1 MINEQDLV
9 KALSVPAHILHRHTP
24 VICVTRD
31 VITAVIIFIP
41 VVVAHTMARLGE
53 GEGGPTRTAGSMI
66 ICIFTITSTVC
77 MLCGA
82 AIFST
87 VILQCLITATLTLL
101 STVLST
107 LYLTTTTTAILAQQA
122 WYAGQEEGG

>member
-24 VICVTRD
+24 VIGVTWD
-31 VITAVIIFIP
+31 VITVVIPAIT
-41 VVVAHTMARLGE
+41 VVVAHTIAWLGE
-53 GEGGPTRTAGSMI
+53 GEGGPTRAANSRP
-66 ICIFTITSTVC
+66 CINITSTVC
-77 MLCGA
+77 MLWDA

-87 VILQCLITATLTLL
+87 AMLQCLITATLTIV

-107 LYLTTTTTAILAQQA
+107 LYLIRITTIIAQQP

>member
-24 VICVTRD
+24 VIGVTWD
-31 VITAVIIFIP
+31 VITVVIPAIT
-41 VVVAHTMARLGE
+41 VVVAHTIAWLGE
-53 GEGGPTRTAGSMI
+53 GEGGPTRAAGSI
-66 ICIFTITSTVC
+66 KTITSTVC
-77 MLCGA
+77 MLWDA

-87 VILQCLITATLTLL
+87 AMLQCLITATLTIV

-107 LYLTTTTTAILAQQA
+107 LYLIRITTIIAQQP